1 MQWNKIKEMFSMISN
16 RRVTC
21 VSVQKVNS
29 TATEFTSQ
37 YLKHCQRH
45 NGPEGWVLLTKVRE
59 GVKKID
65 FFLGK
70 SPKLWVG
77 GGQES

>member
-1 MQWNKIKEMFSMISN
+1 MSRGNFPPFEMPSGSLSF
-16 RRVTC
+16 
-21 VSVQKVNS
+21 
-29 TATEFTSQ
+29 
-37 YLKHCQRH
+37 L
-45 NGPEGWVLLTKVRE
+45 RE

-77 GGQES
+77 GGQESLTCENVKIRAF